1 MIVLKNTR
9 NVRLIDG
16 DARFDLKPG
25 ETVSFPAVPNDLLLL
40 VKKGI
45 LKEVKAKEKKSV
57 SNMPT
62 EDKAETGISQKEK
75 NGNPSKQAQ
84 GK

>member
-16 DARFDLKPG
+16 AARFDLLPG
-25 ETVSFPAVPNDLLLL
+25 ETVSFPAVPNDLLSL

-45 LKEVKAKEKKSV
+45 LKEVKAKEKSV
-57 SNMPT
+57 SNVPA
-62 EDKAETGISQKEK
+62 EDKAEAGISQKGK